1 MNKRTTDYIVKATYM
16 DKQFSKHELFVTNR
30 PEKGAAYAF
39 GERKLF
45 LSPQQKTAMK
55 FGHNR
60 AHKLAG
66 EIRKHSGCE
75 AVAIECQEAE
85 VRAEE

>member
-1 MNKRTTDYIVKATYM
+1 MNKRTNDYIVKVTYM

-30 PEKGAAYAF
+30 PEKGAVCF

-60 AHKLAG
+60 AHKLAS
-66 EIRKHSGCE
+66 EIRNHSGCE
-75 AVAIECQEAE
+75 AVVIECKEAE
-85 VRAEE
+85 ARAEE